1 MRAYIASN
9 MLPKPLRLFEWFAV
23 SIFDRDYLGWLRPIP
38 DPPLVLFCVGER
50 DAVDRRPVALV
61 GRDLQQASQCLLEVQ
76 LSGFVRKGADGY
88 IRVL

>member
-1 MRAYIASN
+1 MRAYIALN
-9 MLPKPLRLFEWFAV
+9 MMPKPPRLFEWFVV
-23 SIFDRDYLGWLRPIP
+23 SILDRNYLGWLRPLP

-61 GRDLQQASQCLLEVQ
+61 GRDLQQASQGLLEVH
-76 LSGFVRKGADGY
+76 LSGFVRKGADEY